1 MKQRHLQ
8 HGIVDFIQN
17 VGLTKSI
24 FHAFPKKGLRRNLV
38 DYENDRVAMFK
49 IMDTIPNF
57 AHLGLLYMT
66 PNFIGELNIK
76 NI

>member
-24 FHAFPKKGLRRNLV
+24 LHAFPKKRIEEEFGRL
-38 DYENDRVAMFK
+38 
-49 IMDTIPNF
+49 
-57 AHLGLLYMT
+57 
-66 PNFIGELNIK
+66 
-76 NI
+76 